1 MTQFARRRL
10 LVTTLPLLF
19 LAGCGTTVPLTT
31 QRELGAGGS
40 TGAGLGTTGTQPG
53 SVAGGATTGSGASS
67 TSGSATGGTTGL
79 GSSGGS
85 SGSWPQPAGGAGGG
99 AGGSSTLANGPGVTA
114 TTITVGVT
122 YYQSAGDA
130 NSALGANGVNQGN
143 PGPAVNALRD
153 DINAH
158 GGIAG
163 RKLVLLA
170 YAVDPQS
177 SQSYATLGQAVCSYF
192 TEDHKVLAVIDG
204 TPAADARAC
213 LEKRR
218 VAHLGATLIS
228 SPITQH
234 DFAVVGSRLL
244 RVYRALPT
252 VLQDHGWFGPWDRTN
267 GKPGTLRAKTG
278 IVTVDSHNDN
288 EAIDHA
294 LVPALSRLGYAPAAA
309 DIIRITPPTGF
320 SDDGAVV
327 AAIQSAVLKLNA
339 DGVDHVILNDGNG
352 SLSLFFHRYALSQ
365 HYFPRYGGTSGSG
378 WQVLLSSHNMEPQT
392 LAGAMGIGWQPPLDL
407 PYQNGDGQ
415 YPNAARHRC
424 FAVLRAAGS
433 PPTDAASA
441 GGAAEVCDVMQFIP
455 TALRGYRGPVDLNV
469 LTQRIEALGT
479 SYPLASGLASRVAS
493 DQHDVVG
500 GYSFMFFDSGCGCV
514 KYQGP
519 VIPTPH

>member
-1 MTQFARRRL
+1 MTPFARRRL
-10 LVTTLPLLF
+10 LVTTLPLLL

-31 QRELGAGGS
+31 QSELGAGTS
-40 TGAGLGTTGTQPG
+40 TGAGLGTTGTDQPG
-53 SVAGGATTGSGASS
+53 SVAGAATTGPGASS
-67 TSGSATGGTTGL
+67 TAGSTTGGTTGL

-85 SGSWPQPAGGAGGG
+85 SGTLPQPAGGL
-99 AGGSSTLANGPGVTA
+99 GGSTLGNGPGVTA
-114 TTITVGVT
+114 TTITIGVT

-130 NSALGANGVNQGN
+130 NAALGANGVNQGD
-143 PGPAVNALRD
+143 PGPAVKALRD

-218 VAHLGATLIS
+218 VAHLGGTLIS
-228 SPITQH
+228 SPASQH
-234 DFAVVGSRLL
+234 DFSVVGSRLL
-244 RVYRALPT
+244 RVYNVLPT
-252 VLQDHGWFGPWDRTN
+252 ALHDHGWFGPWDRTN
-267 GKPGTLRAKTG
+267 GRPGTLRAKTG
-278 IVTVDSHNDN
+278 IVTADSPDDND
-288 EAIDHA
+288 AVDHA
-294 LVPALSRLGYAPAAA
+294 LVPGLRRLGYAPAAA
-309 DIIRITPPTGF
+309 DIIRITPPNGF

-415 YPNAARHRC
+415 YSNAARHRC
-424 FAVLRAAGS
+424 FTLLRAAGS

-441 GGAAEVCDVMQFIP
+441 GGAAEVCDLMLFIP
-455 TALRGYRGPVDLNV
+455 AALRGYRGPVDINV
-469 LTQRIEALGT
+469 LTQRVDALGS
-479 SYPLASGLASRVAS
+479 SYQLASGLASRVAS

-500 GYSFMFFDSGCGCV
+500 GYSFMLFDGGCGCV

>member
-1 MTQFARRRL
+1 MSQFARRQRIVVALCLL
-10 LVTTLPLLF
+10 LVT
-19 LAGCGTTVPLTT
+19 GCGTTVPLSA
-31 QRELGAGGS
+31 QN
-40 TGAGLGTTGTQPG
+40 GLGSAAGSSGATTPGAAQSGSSSRAGTSG
-53 SVAGGATTGSGASS
+53 SGPSATTGSTTG
-67 TSGSATGGTTGL
+67 GATGSGALG
-79 GSSGGS
+79 GSSGGTTILR
-85 SGSWPQPAGGAGGG
+85 PGASGGG
-99 AGGSSTLANGPGVTA
+99 SVRNGPGVTA

-130 NSALGANGVNQGN
+130 NAALGANGVNQGD
-143 PGPAVNALRD
+143 PGTAIKVLRD

-177 SQSYATLGQAVCSYF
+177 SQPYSTLGQAVCSYF

-213 LEKRR
+213 LEKRG
-218 VAHLGATLIS
+218 VAHLGGTLIS
-228 SPITQH
+228 SPSSQH
-234 DFAVVGSRLL
+234 DFSIVGSRLL
-244 RVYRALPT
+244 RVYTVLPT
-252 VLQDHGWFGPWDRTN
+252 VLHAHGWFAPWDRVN
-267 GKPGTLRAKTG
+267 GRPGATRAKTG
-278 IVTVDSHNDN
+278 IVTVDSHDDN
-288 EAIDHA
+288 EAVDHA
-294 LVPALSRLGYAPAAA
+294 LVPAMRRLGYPPAPS
-309 DIIRITPPTGF
+309 DIIRIAKPNGF

-327 AAIQSAVLKLNA
+327 TAIQSAVLKLNA

-378 WQVLLSSHNMEPQT
+378 WQVLLSTHNMEPQT

-415 YPNAARHRC
+415 YSNAARHRC
-424 FAVLRAAGS
+424 FGLFRAAGS
-433 PPTDAASA
+433 PPTDGASA
-441 GGAAEVCDVMQFIP
+441 GGAAEVCDVMLFLP
-455 TALRGYRGPVDLNV
+455 AALRGYRGAVNIDA
-469 LTQRIEALGT
+469 LTQRADALGT
-479 SYPLASGLASRVAS
+479 SYQLASGLGSRVAA

-500 GYSFMFFDSGCGCV
+500 AYSFMLFDSGCGCV

-519 VIPTPH
+519 LIPTPR